1 MKNRAK
7 LYYDQKVSMYELQ
20 KSIGLE
26 KNSQTLYRYA
36 RCERKIEHMPIRQ
49 FLDICYFLKEE
60 PNELYEKIK
69 KYQEDNKKWYMS

>member
-7 LYYDQKVSMYELQ
+7 LYYDQKVSMYALR
-20 KSIGLE
+20 KGIGLE

-49 FLDICYFLKEE
+49 FLDICYFLKE
-60 PNELYEKIK
+60 
-69 KYQEDNKKWYMS
+69 